1 MPYEAKS
8 SAADRAAFNG
18 AFTRMLGLAHFSLL
32 RLKWIV
38 VGSRLVFAIGFRVQV
53 SDLSKHLAVLLRLRP
68 VPGSSTCRRLQW
80 TNPIGSE
87 RMRMGLP
94 PQSYAGRGA
103 ILKRVGK
110 IIRRFRRLCART
122 YVWAEVADA
131 RASCRQPFRAQ
142 RLRDPDPYDLMVAPP
157 GTAAA
162 LDGNRMAGLPPQ
174 NALILLPGN
183 PECST
188 NAA

>member
-1 MPYEAKS
+1 MPSPA
-8 SAADRAAFNG
+8 
-18 AFTRMLGLAHFSLL
+18 M
-32 RLKWIV
+32 
-38 VGSRLVFAIGFRVQV
+38 
-53 SDLSKHLAVLLRLRP
+53 
-68 VPGSSTCRRLQW
+68 

-131 RASCRQPFRAQ
+131 RASCRRPFRAQ